1 MENIVRGSTYN
12 IKIIIFF
19 LEGNKSMNRFSK
31 NIDVYII
38 LLLLN
43 FFCIC
48 SFIYFNLGKNI
59 VVNFIMLGLMFIV
72 STLSYFRGIVEGF
85 LFSAIIIFFYV
96 TYVIYNNIIY
106 RNLVEII
113 TYIWMVDIPLN
124 ALIFGRLSENI
135 NSIQSINE
143 KLQKEYK
150 DLITIDK
157 TTGLVNLKGF
167 YKDLDREMSKAKR
180 HELRLS
186 LMIVKI
192 QYYDELNAIL
202 GEKKMEDIL
211 KIISNV
217 ITLEIRGED
226 ISYKLN
232 KDTLAVLMPSTDIQ
246 GAEVVKSRIK
256 ESISKEKLKV
266 KQKDKNVNLDIKIG
280 VLQYENNIKEAFE
293 FKELAER
300 ELEYDV

>member
-1 MENIVRGSTYN
+1 MD
-12 IKIIIFF
+12 
-19 LEGNKSMNRFSK
+19 RFSK
-31 NIDVYII
+31 NIDIYVI

-59 VVNFIMLGLMFIV
+59 MLNFIMLGSLFMVTIV
-72 STLSYFRGIVEGF
+72 AYFRGIVEGF

-96 TYVIYNNIIY
+96 TFIIYNNTIH
-106 RNLVEII
+106 RNPVELI
-113 TYIWMVDIPLN
+113 TYIWMVDIPLS
-124 ALIFGRLSENI
+124 AFISGKLSENI
-135 NSIQSINE
+135 NLIQSINTR
-143 KLQKEYK
+143 LQKEYR

-157 TTGLVNLKGF
+157 TTGLSNLKGF
-167 YKDLDREMSKAKR
+167 YIDLDREMSKAKR
-180 HELRLS
+180 HKLNLS

-202 GEKKMEDIL
+202 GEKKMEEIL

-217 ITLEIRGED
+217 ITLAIRGED

-232 KDTLAVLMPSTDIQ
+232 KDTLAILMPSTNLQ
-246 GAEVVKSRIK
+246 GAEVVKNRIK
-256 ESISKEKLKV
+256 ESISEENLKI
-266 KQKDKNVNLDIKIG
+266 KQEDKNVNIDIKVGI
-280 VLQYENNIKEAFE
+280 VEYKNTIKEAFE
-293 FKELAER
+293 FKELAEK

>member
-1 MENIVRGSTYN
+1 MD
-12 IKIIIFF
+12 
-19 LEGNKSMNRFSK
+19 RFSK
-31 NIDVYII
+31 NIDICII

-59 VVNFIMLGLMFIV
+59 MLNFIMLGSLFMVTIV
-72 STLSYFRGIVEGF
+72 AYFRGIVEGF

-96 TYVIYNNIIY
+96 TFIIYNNTIH
-106 RNLVEII
+106 RNPVELI
-113 TYIWMVDIPLN
+113 TYIWMVDMPLS
-124 ALIFGRLSENI
+124 AFISGKLSENI
-135 NSIQSINE
+135 NLIQSINTR
-143 KLQKEYK
+143 LQKEYR

-157 TTGLVNLKGF
+157 TTGLSNLKGF
-167 YKDLDREMSKAKR
+167 YIDLDREMSKAKR
-180 HELRLS
+180 HKLNLS

-202 GEKKMEDIL
+202 GEKKMEEIL

-217 ITLEIRGED
+217 ITLAIRGED

-232 KDTLAVLMPSTDIQ
+232 KDTLAILMPSTNLQ
-246 GAEVVKSRIK
+246 GAEVVKNRIK
-256 ESISKEKLKV
+256 ESISEENLKI
-266 KQKDKNVNLDIKIG
+266 KQEDKNVNIDIKVGI
-280 VLQYENNIKEAFE
+280 VEYKNTIKEAFE
-293 FKELAER
+293 FKELAEK